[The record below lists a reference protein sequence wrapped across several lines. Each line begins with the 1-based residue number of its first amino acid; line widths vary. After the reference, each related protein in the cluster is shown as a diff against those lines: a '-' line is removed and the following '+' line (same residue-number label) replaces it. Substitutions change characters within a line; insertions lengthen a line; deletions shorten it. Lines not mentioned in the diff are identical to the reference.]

1 MSRVDT
7 TSREVAARDVLVG
20 DVVTIDGTRAT
31 VTGSRRTDRGTVILT
46 TTQADFWLMPSQP
59 VRVHDLPRAGW

>member
-1 MSRVDT
+1 MARVDT
-7 TSREVAARDVLVG
+7 SSREVPSRDVVVG

-31 VTGSRRTDRGTVILT
+31 VTGVRRTDRGTVILT

-59 VRVHDLPRAGW
+59 VRVHDLPKVGW